1 MTTIATRAQYMGR
14 EIDHKSYYRQFVTE
28 TTIADVVRVFGIEEL
43 DRAFAKDEHL
53 NSIPLARWDSFSWYP
68 VTSAGVYRQPSSGS
82 DSGPF
87 RSILAVDREA
97 LTAAGETLTRA
108 VLVCIAKQA
117 AEVAIERHRAGA

>member
-43 DRAFAKDEHL
+43 DRAFARDEHL

-68 VTSAGVYRQPSSGS
+68 VTPTGVYRQPR
-82 DSGPF
+82 GPF
-87 RSILAVDREA
+87 RSTLAVDREA

>member
-1 MTTIATRAQYMGR
+1 MTTTATRAQYMDRG
-14 EIDHKSYYRQFVTE
+14 IDHKSYYRQFVTE

-43 DRAFAKDEHL
+43 DRAFTKDEHL
-53 NSIPLARWDSFSWYP
+53 NSIPLARWDSFSWCP
-68 VTSAGVYRQPSSGS
+68 VTSTGVYRQPSSR
-82 DSGPF
+82 SGPF

-117 AEVAIERHRAGA
+117 AQVAIERHRASA

>member
-1 MTTIATRAQYMGR
+1 MTTTATRAQYMNR

-28 TTIADVVRVFGIEEL
+28 TTIADVVRVFGIEAL
-43 DRAFAKDEHL
+43 DRAFARDEHL

-68 VTSAGVYRQPSSGS
+68 VTPTGVYRQPRSGS

-87 RSILAVDREA
+87 RSTLAVDREA

>member
-1 MTTIATRAQYMGR
+1 MTTIATRAQYLNR

-28 TTIADVVRVFGIEEL
+28 TTIADVIRVFGIEKL
-43 DRAFAKDEHL
+43 DRAFAEDEHL
-53 NSIPLARWDSFSWYP
+53 NSIPLARWDSFSWCP
-68 VTSAGVYRQPSSGS
+68 ITTEGTYRQPRNGS

-97 LTAAGETLTRA
+97 ITAAGESLTRA

-117 AEVAIERHRAGA
+117 AKVAIERHRAGA

>member
-1 MTTIATRAQYMGR
+1 MTTIATRAQYMDR
-14 EIDHKSYYRQFVTE
+14 EIDHKSYYRQFITE
-28 TTIADVVRVFGIEEL
+28 TTIADVVRAFGIEEL

-53 NSIPLARWDSFSWYP
+53 NSIPLARWDSLSWYP
-68 VTSAGVYRQPSSGS
+68 TATEGVYLQSRRG
-82 DSGPF
+82 SGPF

-97 LTAAGETLTRA
+97 LTAAGEILTRA

>member
-14 EIDHKSYYRQFVTE
+14 EIDHKSYYRQFITE
-28 TTIADVVRVFGIEEL
+28 TTVADVVRVFGIEEL
-43 DRAFAKDEHL
+43 DRAFAEDEHL
-53 NSIPLARWDSFSWYP
+53 NSIPLARWDSLSWYP
-68 VTSAGVYRQPSSGS
+68 VTPEGVYRQPASG
-82 DSGPF
+82 SGPF

-117 AEVAIERHRAGA
+117 AKVAIERHRA

>member
-14 EIDHKSYYRQFVTE
+14 EIDHKSYYRQFITE
-28 TTIADVVRVFGIEEL
+28 TTIADVVRAFGIEEL
-43 DRAFAKDEHL
+43 DRAFAEDEHL

-68 VTSAGVYRQPSSGS
+68 VTSEGVYRQPTSG
-82 DSGPF
+82 SGPF

-117 AEVAIERHRAGA
+117 AKVAIERHRA

>member
-1 MTTIATRAQYMGR
+1 MTTTATRAQYMNR
-14 EIDHKSYYRQFVTE
+14 EIDHKSYYRQFVIE

-43 DRAFAKDEHL
+43 DRAFTKDEHL
-53 NSIPLARWDSFSWYP
+53 NSIPLARWDAFSWLP
-68 VTSAGVYRQPSSGS
+68 VTSTGVYLQHINGHR
-82 DSGPF
+82 PF